1 MFINYGMQ
9 IAPSANFVMS
19 CSPSP
24 PPGLEGGPAVVS
36 RKENN
41 QLTKQKFPWAPRL
54 SQYVS
59 LGDPLSLGLGDPVR
73 TFSGTLGLRGRVW

>member
-59 LGDPLSLGLGDPVR
+59 LGDPPLSGSGGPGEDILWHLGPEG
-73 TFSGTLGLRGRVW
+73 